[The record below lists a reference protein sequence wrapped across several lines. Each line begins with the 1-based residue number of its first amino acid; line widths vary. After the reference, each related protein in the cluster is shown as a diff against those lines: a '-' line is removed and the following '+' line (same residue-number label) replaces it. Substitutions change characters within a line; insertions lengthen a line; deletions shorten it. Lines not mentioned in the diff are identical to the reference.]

1 MTELIRIKKI
11 IQNQDD
17 PGYLGDCDDQY
28 YNGEQIQVSQVT
40 KMTWMTWMTELIKI
54 MKISKIKMT

>member
-1 MTELIRIKKI
+1 MTELIKIKKI

-40 KMTWMTWMTELIKI
+40 KMTWMTELIKI